1 MTGKQSLNIIQKN
14 SSAVITAIKPA
25 QQLDVNR
32 NNYNVE
38 FGFIGMGGVIPEG
51 ANYCL
56 IEVEDSGSDGLRFW
70 TTGEDPT
77 KTFGFRRFDKEFFD
91 IEGAENIAK
100 FKCYDTGENGNV
112 KINVQFGVKK

>member
-25 QQLDVNR
+25 QQLTVNS
-32 NNYNVE
+32 NPAI
-38 FGFIGMGGVIPEG
+38 GLDFISMGGVIPEG

-56 IEVEDSGSDGLRFW
+56 IEVEDTGTDGIRFW
-70 TTGEDPT
+70 TTGEDPSS
-77 KTFGFRRFDKEFFD
+77 TFGFRRFDKEFFD

-100 FKCYDTGENGNV
+100 FKCIRGGANNPV
-112 KINVQFGVKK
+112 INVQFGVKK

>member
-25 QQLDVNR
+25 QQLTVNS
-32 NNYNVE
+32 NPAI
-38 FGFIGMGGVIPEG
+38 GFDFINMGGVIPEG

-56 IEVEDSGSDGLRFW
+56 IEVEDSGTDGIRFW
-70 TTGEDPT
+70 TTGENPSP
-77 KTFGFRRFDKEFFD
+77 TFGFRRFDKEFFD

-100 FKCYDTGENGNV
+100 FKCFDVSKSGLV
-112 KINVQFGVKK
+112 KLNVQFGVKK

>member
-25 QQLDVNR
+25 QQLTVK
-32 NNYNVE
+32 NVSQTFVE
-38 FGFIGMGGVIPEG
+38 MNGIIPEG

-56 IEVEDSGSDGLRFW
+56 IEVEDTGTDGIRFW

-77 KTFGFRRFDKEFFD
+77 STFGFRRFDKEFFD

-100 FKCYDTGENGNV
+100 FKCIKGGANNPV
-112 KINVQFGVKK
+112 INVQFGVKK

>member
-14 SSAVITAIKPA
+14 SSAVITALKPA
-25 QQLDVNR
+25 QQLTVNKSSA
-32 NNYNVE
+32 VG
-38 FGFIGMGGVIPEG
+38 FGFINMGGVIPEG

-56 IEVEDSGSDGLRFW
+56 IEVEDSGSDGIRFW

-77 KTFGFRRFDKEFFD
+77 KTFGFRRFNKEFFD

-100 FKCYDTGENGNV
+100 FKCYDVGENGLV
-112 KINVQFGVKK
+112 KLNVQFGVKK